1 MNSSET
7 LRGIDMPRTKIKTDA
22 IPQGA
27 EFKTFCE
34 HNETKSCEKKRRDN
48 VRLLHKLMRLTK
60 VIDVALN

>member
-7 LRGIDMPRTKIKTDA
+7 LWGIDMPRTKIKTDA

-34 HNETKSCEKKRRDN
+34 HNEKKNLREKQEETTFDCCIN
-48 VRLLHKLMRLTK
+48 
-60 VIDVALN
+60 